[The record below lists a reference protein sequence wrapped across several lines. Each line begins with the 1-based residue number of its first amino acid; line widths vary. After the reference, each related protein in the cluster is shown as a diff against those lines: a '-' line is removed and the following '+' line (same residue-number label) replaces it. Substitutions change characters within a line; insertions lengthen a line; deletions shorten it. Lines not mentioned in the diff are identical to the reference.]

1 MHEIAKGCDC
11 TSKITHKFVKKI
23 NRKMTEAKGDHNFSE
38 NIETVKAGAVGSA
51 SDFGRRVPGS
61 IPVRGVVC
69 CGLEQVTF
77 PQLNVYSVHM
87 FLKPVTIKALQ
98 SLC

>member
-1 MHEIAKGCDC
+1 ME
-11 TSKITHKFVKKI
+11 
-23 NRKMTEAKGDHNFSE
+23 R
-38 NIETVKAGAVGSA
+38 AGAVGSA
-51 SDFGRRVPGS
+51 SDFGPKGPAHWTLGRRVPGS

-87 FLKPVTIKALQ
+87 FLNSRNKSSTELMLVVEI
-98 SLC
+98 